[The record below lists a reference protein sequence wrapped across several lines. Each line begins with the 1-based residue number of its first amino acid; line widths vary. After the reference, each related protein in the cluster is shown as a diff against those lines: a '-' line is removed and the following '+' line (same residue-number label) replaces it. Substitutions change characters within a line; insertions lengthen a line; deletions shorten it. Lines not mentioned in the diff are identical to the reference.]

1 MAGAGVR
8 IEVEFDDRDVRRALR
23 RLIAA
28 GQEIDRPGGVLDVIG
43 ARLVASVQHRFET
56 ETGPG
61 GVPWKPSV
69 RAREEGGQTLT
80 DTGRL
85 RASITHRLG
94 PGEVVIGTN
103 VVYAAIHQFGGQT
116 PPRVIRPKHK
126 KALAFTGGGGQ
137 KVVRKSVRHPG
148 SKMPARPF
156 LGIDTGDEA
165 VISETILNRLRRAV
179 RG

>member
-1 MAGAGVR
+1 M
-8 IEVEFDDRDVRRALR
+8 
-23 RLIAA
+23 
-28 GQEIDRPGGVLDVIG
+28 
-43 ARLVASVQHRFET
+43 
-56 ETGPG
+56 
-61 GVPWKPSV
+61 

-94 PGEVVIGTN
+94 PDEVVIGTN

-126 KALAFTGGGGQ
+126 KALAFTVGGQ
-137 KVVRKSVRHPG
+137 KIARKSVRHPG
-148 SKMPARPF
+148 SKIPARPF
-156 LGIDTGDEA
+156 LGIDSGDEA

>member
-8 IEVEFDDRDVRRALR
+8 FEVEFDDADVRRALR

-28 GQEIDRPGGVLDVIG
+28 GEEIDRPGGALDVIG
-43 ARLVASVQHRFET
+43 RSLVGSVIERFVT

-69 RAREEGGQTLT
+69 RAREKGGQTLSK
-80 DTGRL
+80 DGFL
-85 RASITHRLG
+85 RESITHQLG

-126 KALAFTGGGGQ
+126 KALAFTVGGQ

-156 LGIDTGDEA
+156 LGIDSGDEA

>member
-8 IEVEFDDRDVRRALR
+8 IEVEFDSADVRRALR

-28 GQEIDRPGGVLDVIG
+28 GEEIDRPGGVLDVIG
-43 ARLVASVQHRFET
+43 ARLVTSVQHRFET
-56 ETGPG
+56 ETAPG
-61 GVPWKPSV
+61 GEPWKPSV
-69 RAREEGGQTLT
+69 RAREEDGQTLT

-116 PPRVIRPKHK
+116 QPRVIRPKHK
-126 KALAFTGGGGQ
+126 MALAFNVGGQ
-137 KVVRKSVRHPG
+137 TIVRKSVRHPG
-148 SKMPARPF
+148 SKIPARPF
-156 LGIDTGDEA
+156 LGIDSGDEA